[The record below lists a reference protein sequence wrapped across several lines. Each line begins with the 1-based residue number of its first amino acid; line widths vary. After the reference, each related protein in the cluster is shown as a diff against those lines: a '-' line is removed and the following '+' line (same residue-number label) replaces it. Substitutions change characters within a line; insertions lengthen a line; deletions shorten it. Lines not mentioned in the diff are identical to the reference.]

1 MHNCN
6 NYYGFI
12 KYKIL
17 FILFTAIFFIT
28 NNLVLASNIN
38 NESKSKEINSA
49 IPLDFTSIVE
59 KVDSSV
65 VNIRTITKTNKE
77 TNLLYNDPYEMFRW
91 FFGPNFPNN
100 IPIPDNQYIQP
111 QQEEKSIPKGLGSG
125 FFISN
130 DGYILTN
137 NHVIVDANEI
147 LVTLY
152 DGREFKATVVG
163 SDDRTDIALIKI
175 NIKKSNPLKIGN
187 SNILKKG
194 QWVLAIGSPFGLDFT
209 VTAGIVSAI
218 GRDTGDYLSFIQT
231 DVAVNPGNSGGP
243 LLNLNGEVVGI
254 NSQIISRNGGFMGIS
269 LSIPIDE
276 AMRVADQIRKTG
288 KVVRGK
294 IGVQVSEISK
304 EVAEAIELPR
314 FGGAL
319 VSFVERGSPAD
330 QVGIQPG
337 DVILTFNNL
346 EIKKLSDLPRL
357 VGQTNPGVSANID
370 IWRRGKLISFIVKVG
385 EIKSDTVSKKEIH
398 KKTINSNKPSN
409 IILGLELEELSYEL
423 KAKLKIN
430 GGVYIE
436 NVSGVS
442 LKAGLHKGDI
452 ITVINNTYIT
462 SVDHF
467 NSVLEKINNIKKPI
481 GLLVY
486 RGDNA
491 QWIIINPYK

>member
-1 MHNCN
+1 MHSCTISKLIR
-6 NYYGFI
+6 YIF
-12 KYKIL
+12 L
-17 FILFTAIFFIT
+17 LIFFMFFSSHEK
-28 NNLVLASNIN
+28 LLLANEKVNQKNI
-38 NESKSKEINSA
+38 EINK
-49 IPLDFTSIVE
+49 INLPDFTNIVE

-65 VNIRTITKTNKE
+65 VNIRTITKTNRD
-77 TNLLYNDPYEMFRW
+77 TNLLYNDPYDMFRW
-91 FFGPNFPNN
+91 FFGPNYPGVVPN
-100 IPIPDNQYIQP
+100 PDNQYIQP
-111 QQEEKSIPKGLGSG
+111 HQEEKLVPKGLGSG

-147 LVTLY
+147 LVTLH
-152 DGREFKATVVG
+152 DGREFKAAVVG

-175 NIKKSNPLKIGN
+175 DIKQSIPLNIGDPNLM
-187 SNILKKG
+187 KKG

-288 KVVRGK
+288 KVIRGC
-294 IGVQVSEISK
+294 IGVQVSEVSK
-304 EVAEAIELPR
+304 EVAEAIELPKL
-314 FGGAL
+314 GGAL
-319 VSFVERGSPAD
+319 VGFVERNSPAD
-330 QVGIQPG
+330 KAGVQPG
-337 DVILTFNNL
+337 DVILTFNNI

-357 VGQTNPGVSANID
+357 VGQTKPGLSSNID
-370 IWRRGKLISFIVKVG
+370 IWRRGKLISLVIKVG
-385 EIKSDTVSKKEIH
+385 EIRSDSMIKNESDKKIFGN
-398 KKTINSNKPSN
+398 TKPSN
-409 IILGLELEELSYEL
+409 TILGLELIDISTEL
-423 KAKLKIN
+423 KNKLKIN
-430 GGVYIE
+430 GGVQIE
-436 NVSGVS
+436 VVSGIS
-442 LKAGLHKGDI
+442 LKSGLRKGDI
-452 ITVINNTYIT
+452 ITVMNNIYINN
-462 SVDHF
+462 VAHF
-467 NSVLEKINNIKKPI
+467 NVLLEKNNKIKKPI
-481 GLLVY
+481 GLLVH